1 MYHININQNKA
12 GMAIFASD
20 KVDIRTK
27 KYYSQRTTLHN
38 DKMINTPERYNDLK
52 CLCNKQ

>member
-38 DKMINTPERYNDLK
+38 DKMINIPERYNDLK